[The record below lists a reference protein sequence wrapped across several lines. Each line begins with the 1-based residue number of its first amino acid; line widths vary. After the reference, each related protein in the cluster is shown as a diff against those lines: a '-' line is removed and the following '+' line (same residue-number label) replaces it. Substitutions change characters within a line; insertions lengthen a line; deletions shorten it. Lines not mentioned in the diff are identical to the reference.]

1 MVFLEELSFV
11 LLSAYLT
18 SNIVLAVIGHSIVTP
33 PCIHAHLYVNSHTFH
48 QETQFIPLLA

>member
-11 LLSAYLT
+11 LLRAFLA